1 MVADL
6 SRISWSMNEWIRITV
21 DGDRKWKVKVV
32 NWNESMM
39 KVDELRASYE
49 VS

>member
-1 MVADL
+1 MIQ
-6 SRISWSMNEWIRITV
+6 RIRITV

-39 KVDELRASYE
+39 KVDELRAPCE